1 MVTRRTLLASLF
13 TLACAA
19 LAPAHAWSA
28 DFTSDRISVKTV
40 GAGKDVVL
48 IPGLTSSPRVWT
60 ELTAQVPGYRYHLV
74 QVAGFAGVPAGGN
87 AQGPVLSPVA
97 EEIARYIAT
106 TGLQKPAVIGHSMGG
121 TLAMMVA
128 ARHPESVSKL
138 MVVDMMPFLG
148 IVFGPPGTTAESVTP
163 TADAIAARMRADEPA
178 ARAKRQEATLAGMIN
193 NAAMRP
199 GAVQDAVTSDP
210 DMSVRA
216 YREIVITDLRPE
228 LARIAVPAKVLYVL
242 PKGVPLTEAQMDA
255 VYAVSFANLKGA
267 SLKRVPD
274 SAHFI
279 MWDQPAQFQR
289 DVAEFLK

>member
-1 MVTRRTLLASLF
+1 M
-13 TLACAA
+13 
-19 LAPAHAWSA
+19 PGSA